1 MASFVFKDCMCT
13 WSLVFRGGKLMYVFQ
28 SDKTEQRRLEQY
40 FEYYSTLNESPVL
53 EAWYANLIYVRS
65 SSILTGEGA
74 NLIISQLSQ
83 PTVTSSISRNLKKMN
98 SKKRWWQLIW
108 SRRWKG
114 ENWSYLKWRIVIFR
128 GCFRPN
134 YQGKLHSSFPT
145 KSSSF
150 YHCLQPRWIIQTTSD
165 VEYL

>member
-1 MASFVFKDCMCT
+1 MYVLCVH
-13 WSLVFRGGKLMYVFQ
+13 LVFGIQRSYKVDIFISIGQNWKGKL
-28 SDKTEQRRLEQY
+28 EQCY
-40 FEYYSTLNESPVL
+40 EYYSTLNESPVL

-98 SKKRWWQLIW
+98 FKKRWWQLIW

-114 ENWSYLKWRIVIFR
+114 ENWSYLKLRIMICR
-128 GCFRPN
+128 GRFRPN

-150 YHCLQPRWIIQTTSD
+150 YHCLQLRWIIQTTSD

>member
-1 MASFVFKDCMCT
+1 MFGIQRSYKVDMCISIGQNWKGKTWAVLWILFHFKRVSCS
-13 WSLVFRGGKLMYVFQ
+13 WSIICY
-28 SDKTEQRRLEQY
+28 
-40 FEYYSTLNESPVL
+40 
-53 EAWYANLIYVRS
+53 IYVRS

-98 SKKRWWQLIW
+98 FKKRRWQLIW

-114 ENWSYLKWRIVIFR
+114 ENWSYLKWRIMICR
-128 GCFRPN
+128 GRFRPN